1 MWLAGDKDTISAT
14 TVADAVAQWSTL
26 LKDIGWDIIFIHFLA
41 YCKEQGLMWF
51 TNRSRYHQRNNRGR
65 CNSTTVLKD
74 IGWDMII
81 GNGTVLKDIVVWDI
95 IRNIY
100 PLLFF
105 HIFLKGKV

>member
-14 TVADAVAQWSTL
+14 TVADAVAQWSAL
-26 LKDIGWDIIFIHFLA
+26 LKDIGWDI
-41 YCKEQGLMWF
+41 
-51 TNRSRYHQRNNRGR
+51 
-65 CNSTTVLKD
+65 
-74 IGWDMII
+74 II